1 MEVVIAFGDAV
12 VGGCDDGFEKVFLL
26 DVFGLHVKMPDEVFE
41 DAELHDHSISST
53 IL

>member
-1 MEVVIAFGDAV
+1 MEVVIAFADAV
-12 VGGCDDGFEKVFLL
+12 VGGGDDGFEKVFLL
-26 DVFGLHVKMPDEVFE
+26 YVFGLHVEMPDEVFE